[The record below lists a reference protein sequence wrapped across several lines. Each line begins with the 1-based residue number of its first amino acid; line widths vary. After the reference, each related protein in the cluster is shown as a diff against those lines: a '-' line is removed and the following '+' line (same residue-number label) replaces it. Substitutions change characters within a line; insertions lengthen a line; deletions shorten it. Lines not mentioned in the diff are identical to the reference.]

1 MLKDIPLAMINNL
14 KISIMKKLFI
24 LLACVAGAAGLY
36 VGHGTPGSSDDLT
49 TENIERLG
57 LSAAEMS
64 CDASHD
70 GDCLLFNNGMIVGRC
85 KGRLTYI
92 H

>member
-1 MLKDIPLAMINNL
+1 
-14 KISIMKKLFI
+14 MKKLFI

-57 LSAAEMS
+57 LSASETT
-64 CDASHD
+64 CDGKTPNECSIYNGGLLVGKAS
-70 GDCLLFNNGMIVGRC
+70 GAL
-85 KGRLTYI
+85 I
-92 H
+92 HYN